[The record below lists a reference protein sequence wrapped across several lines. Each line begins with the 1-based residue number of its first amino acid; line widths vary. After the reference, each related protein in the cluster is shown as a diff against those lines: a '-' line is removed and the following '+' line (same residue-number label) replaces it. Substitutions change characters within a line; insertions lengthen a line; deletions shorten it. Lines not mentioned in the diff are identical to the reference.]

1 MTVACWV
8 LPKPFWSK
16 ILTTKNR
23 TRKITVRFSRDEY
36 SKYLSLFENTKNDYS
51 QSEFIRDCIFH
62 TVPPQLMVKK
72 SSSLKPTLCD
82 KERVR
87 QIAGL
92 TNNINQIAK
101 NLNILMKSSSQAKF
115 LSYLHKLDTIST
127 YCEDAFY
134 EVNK

>member
-1 MTVACWV
+1 M
-8 LPKPFWSK
+8 
-16 ILTTKNR
+16 
-23 TRKITVRFSRDEY
+23 DEY
-36 SKYLSLFENTKNDYS
+36 SKYLSLFKNIKNDYS

-62 TVPPQLMVKK
+62 TVPPQLVVKK

-87 QIAGL
+87 QISGL

-101 NLNILMKSSSQAKF
+101 NINIHMKSSSQAKF

-127 YCEDAFY
+127 YCEAALY
-134 EVNK
+134 EVNE